1 MKKIYAIA
9 GALMLSPLFMTAQ
22 SSCTPHMQISNGVEN
37 GSFIQA
43 SGAQFVA
50 NDFTLSQN
58 YASFDLNSITLNLLH
73 QGGIDSISVTIFND
87 DNAMIGS
94 EVATIPGIVPT
105 SQDSVNN
112 GFGYT
117 LSEVVLDFTAVPL
130 PGDATYW
137 VQAVAYPTDES
148 SNVAWET
155 TTVGQIGYPLMFDN
169 EGSGWMMGDADGVF
183 SVSGDCSLIEGCLQ
197 PENIVVTE
205 ITSTTADVH
214 WTEIGTP
221 ESWTVEYGPEGF
233 TPGNGTVIN
242 DNDGTPMASLSDL
255 EVLTSYDVYVTSN
268 CGEGSTSATVGPVTF
283 STIDFYCQTPVAFS
297 IEPITLVE
305 FAGISNT
312 TTADPGAAPANEYFF
327 DMTAMVEQGA
337 TYPITVEGNTAGN
350 FQTSITLF
358 IDLDQNG
365 EFDMNTERFEV
376 GLIENSTGEDGTQA
390 TADITI
396 PEDALLGITRM
407 RVLKM
412 YDPDGVYSES
422 ACNAIG
428 YGQTEDYSIQID
440 ENTGVDFAQYHF
452 SMGPNPATDYIQIS
466 STAAIQGVSVYNLL
480 GQKLINRTLNQQ
492 APRIDL
498 SGLSNGTYLMEVEI
512 NNEKKVYKVVKQ

>member
-1 MKKIYAIA
+1 M
-9 GALMLSPLFMTAQ
+9 
-22 SSCTPHMQISNGVEN
+22 
-37 GSFIQA
+37 
-43 SGAQFVA
+43 
-50 NDFTLSQN
+50 
-58 YASFDLNSITLNLLH
+58 
-73 QGGIDSISVTIFND
+73 
-87 DNAMIGS
+87 
-94 EVATIPGIVPT
+94 
-105 SQDSVNN
+105 
-112 GFGYT
+112 
-117 LSEVVLDFTAVPL
+117 
-130 PGDATYW
+130 
-137 VQAVAYPTDES
+137 
-148 SNVAWET
+148 
-155 TTVGQIGYPLMFDN
+155 
-169 EGSGWMMGDADGVF
+169 
-183 SVSGDCSLIEGCLQ
+183 
-197 PENIVVTE
+197 VTE

-412 YDPDGVYSES
+412 YDANGVYSEN
-422 ACNAIG
+422 ACDAIG